1 MTSKE
6 VLIRTWNIKW
16 SSCGDDYELI
26 INGTSP
32 FSDVV
37 LLKNGRRLEKNLI
50 QNITIELGVNKTN
63 KITVEYIPEILLN
76 ESWKDRFNNAM
87 NNW

>member
-1 MTSKE
+1 MISKD

-16 SSCGDDYELI
+16 SSIGDDYELI
-26 INGTSP
+26 INGASP
-32 FSDVV
+32 FSGAI
-37 LLKNGRRLEKNLI
+37 LLKNGRELEKNLI